1 MATKMNLDFN
11 FWCGYISKLGEMLG
25 LNTQIIRLMDEP
37 CPKGDEALILP
48 HYDKPFADL
57 YLAEDWEQHSPRDQ
71 RRTLIH
77 EMLHCWQI
85 PMRNLVA
92 CEGRKYLPG
101 VAGRMFGDIYNRE
114 EERYCEG
121 LAYAICELFPLPQ
134 KEVRP
139 AETV

>member
-1 MATKMNLDFN
+1 
-11 FWCGYISKLGEMLG
+11 MLG
-25 LNTQIIRLMDEP
+25 LNTQIIRLMDAP

-57 YLAEDWEQHSPRDQ
+57 YLAWDWEQHTPQDQ

-77 EMLHCWQI
+77 EMLHCWQV

-92 CEGRKYLPG
+92 CEGRKYLSG

-121 LAYAICELFPLPQ
+121 LSYAICEFFPLPQ
-134 KEVRP
+134 KEAASPKEMV
-139 AETV
+139 